1 MAYPKQLISSLADNL
16 NEALVNFFEIEH
28 LKIFSA
34 YSSLNDLIADTLWE
48 YVKEETGKSEL
59 KSIFGTQ
66 VKMRRQKKNRW
77 LKTLEENIHNYA
89 MTNKK
94 HPFYSIQHNYEILP
108 GHSFLKL
115 YDAKDL
121 DSAVKKYT
129 AAINEWAENDKSL
142 LIEYPLISD
151 KTRKQILSSFQIDLI
166 INLIDSIIVYWDGN
180 IEAYFAKKPEIF
192 IFDDSFSALDLKTD
206 RNLRE
211 ALKEKTEGKTVI
223 IVAQRVSTILNAEQ
237 IIVLEEGKIVGIGT
251 HDELLESCETY
262 KQIATSQLSEE
273 ELKRKEM

>member
-129 AAINEWAENDKSL
+129 AAIND
-142 LIEYPLISD
+142 
-151 KTRKQILSSFQIDLI
+151 
-166 INLIDSIIVYWDGN
+166 
-180 IEAYFAKKPEIF
+180 
-192 IFDDSFSALDLKTD
+192 
-206 RNLRE
+206 
-211 ALKEKTEGKTVI
+211 
-223 IVAQRVSTILNAEQ
+223 
-237 IIVLEEGKIVGIGT
+237 
-251 HDELLESCETY
+251 
-262 KQIATSQLSEE
+262 
-273 ELKRKEM
+273 